1 MKKIYV
7 LRHSKSSWKD
17 LFLSDFQRPLNSRG
31 KTDGPKMSSY
41 LHSRIDKIDFLHCSS
56 SVRTY
61 ETSKFFV
68 ERIKFV
74 NIKYDDSLYH
84 SSSLEIINSIM
95 NYDEQY
101 NSAMII
107 AHNPGITNFIN
118 EISNVM
124 LDNLPTTGL
133 VEINFNCG
141 MWADISVDNSTIIDV
156 KFPKQLK

>member
-17 LFLSDFQRPLNSRG
+17 LSLSDFQRPLNGRG
-31 KTDGPKMSSY
+31 KADGPKMSSY
-41 LHSRIDKIDFLHCSS
+41 IHSRIDKIDFLHCSS

-61 ETSKFFV
+61 ETSKYFID
-68 ERIKFV
+68 RIKFV
-74 NIKYDDSLYH
+74 DIKYDKSLYH
-84 SSSLEIINSIM
+84 SSSSEIINSIM

-107 AHNPGITNFIN
+107 AHNPGLTNFIN
-118 EISNVM
+118 EMANIM

-133 VEINFNCG
+133 VEINFNCAV
-141 MWADISVDNSTIIDV
+141 WADILPENSTIIDI

>member
-17 LFLSDFQRPLNSRG
+17 LSLSDFQRPLNGRG
-31 KTDGPKMSSY
+31 KADGPKMSSY
-41 LHSRIDKIDFLHCSS
+41 IHSRIDKIDFLHCSS

-61 ETSKFFV
+61 ETSKYFID
-68 ERIKFV
+68 RIKFV
-74 NIKYDDSLYH
+74 DIKYDESLYH
-84 SSSLEIINSIM
+84 SSSSEIINNI
-95 NYDEQY
+95 NYYDEQY

-107 AHNPGITNFIN
+107 AHNPGLTNFVN
-118 EISNVM
+118 EITNVM

-133 VEINFNCG
+133 VEINFDCAK
-141 MWADISVDNSTIIDV
+141 WTDISQDNSTVIDI